1 MVATYYCAF
10 LFSLFLKQ
18 RAQTHVFDAIEMQCS
33 SHFCLWLSS
42 VGSRA
47 KSS

>member
-1 MVATYYCAF
+1 MVAAYYCAF